1 MERERLGSRLGFI
14 LLSAGCAI
22 GCGNVWKFPWMCGQ
36 YGGGGFVLIYVLCL
50 LLLGLPVMTMEF
62 AVGRAAQASPLHMYQ
77 KLERKGQKWHIH
89 GYVAFFGNIAL
100 MAFYTVVTGWIV
112 YYFVKFLTGQTE
124 NLGFVAMI
132 TNPGVNVTYLA
143 VTVIVAFDDPLLQPA
158 GRSGAHLQVYDDAA
172 AGADGRA
179 RPSTAQRSRARQRG

>member
-1 MERERLGSRLGFI
+1 
-14 LLSAGCAI
+14 
-22 GCGNVWKFPWMCGQ
+22 
-36 YGGGGFVLIYVLCL
+36 
-50 LLLGLPVMTMEF
+50 
-62 AVGRAAQASPLHMYQ
+62 MYQ

-124 NLGFVAMI
+124 NLGFVTMI
-132 TNPGVNVTYLA
+132 TNPGVNVTLSGRHGHRC
-143 VTVIVAFDDPLLQPA
+143 VRDPLLQPA

-179 RPSTAQRSRARQRG
+179 RRPQRDALRARQRG